1 MKLSE
6 LVSYKTSLDQ
16 YDFIRSSRGLIK
28 KINESQSDINNSQG
42 VDSQIRFG
50 DGVYQVQLASDLSE
64 VENKISELD
73 GNYIYYRDQV
83 NELILD
89 QEQEYITRSEK
100 QFVSRILSEDLKA
113 IQGRKLTLTSEQK
126 KQFISRI
133 NLYSDWRWPGLMIR
147 PQDQNIVEA
156 MCSFDPFYIADFYQ
170 ELLDPYIKKFNTLYQ
185 NRIRS
190 YEIAKFVPKRKTLDV
205 FPQEQFGFAVA
216 YNLFDHYPLYMIKQ
230 MLTDVQKILKP
241 GGTFLFTFNNCDLA
255 RNIQTFENGQRSY
268 TPYRLIKPILDE
280 LGFRIV
286 NTQTQ
291 EHSWCEV
298 RKAGTLTSIRGGQAV
313 AKVLNNVKPVVQREY
328 TADVKENIYQEA
340 IDLKIDSEE
349 KIRGGAIEVGKLELR
364 IKRKREG
371 IRIQELSKTLGE
383 RVPWS
388 ARNKGYVKGQH
399 MRFNG
404 TNYIAIVNVAPK
416 QYFDPSEWE
425 LVE

>member
-6 LVSYKTSLDQ
+6 LVAYKTSLDQ
-16 YDFIRSSRGLIK
+16 YHFIRSSRGLIK
-28 KINESQSDINNSQG
+28 KINESQSDINNAKG
-42 VDSQIRFG
+42 KDSKIRFG
-50 DGVYQVQLASDLSE
+50 DGVYQDQLERDLSE
-64 VENKISELD
+64 VEYKISELQS
-73 GNYIYYRDQV
+73 NYSYYRDQI
-83 NELILD
+83 NDLIL
-89 QEQEYITRSEK
+89 EQESEYISLCEK
-100 QFVSRILSEDLKA
+100 RFIRVLGEDINSIKDRPLVLSTK
-113 IQGRKLTLTSEQK
+113 QK
-126 KQFISRI
+126 KDFISRI

-170 ELLDPYIKKFNTLYQ
+170 ELLDPYIKKFNVLYQ

-190 YEIAKFVPKRKTLDV
+190 YKIAKFVPKRKTLDV
-205 FPQEQFGFAVA
+205 FPQAQFGFAVA

-230 MLTDVQKILKP
+230 MLTEVQKILKP

-280 LGFRIV
+280 IGFRIV

-291 EHSWCEV
+291 GHSWCEV

-313 AKVLNNVKPVVQREY
+313 AKVFAKNNSGIKREY
-328 TADVKENIYQEA
+328 TNDEKAKIYQEA
-340 IDLKIDSEE
+340 INLKIDSEFV
-349 KIRGGAIEVGKLELR
+349 IRNGNINLGKLELR
-364 IKRKREG
+364 INRKKEA

-388 ARNKGYVKGQH
+388 ASNNGYSIGQDI
-399 MRFNG
+399 RFNG
-404 TNYIAIVNVAPK
+404 TNYIAIVNVHAK
-416 QYFDPSEWE
+416 QNFEPSEWE

>member
-6 LVSYKTSLDQ
+6 LVAYKTSLDQ

-28 KINESQSDINNSQG
+28 KINESQSDISNARG
-42 VDSQIRFG
+42 KDSKIRFG
-50 DGVYQVQLASDLSE
+50 DGVYQDQLASDLLE
-64 VENKISELD
+64 VEHKISELQ
-73 GNYIYYRDQV
+73 GNYSYYRDQI
-83 NELILD
+83 NDLIL
-89 QEQEYITRSEK
+89 EQESEYISLCEK
-100 QFVSRILSEDLKA
+100 RFIRVLGEDINGIKGRPLLLSTK
-113 IQGRKLTLTSEQK
+113 QK
-126 KQFISRI
+126 KDFTSRI

-147 PQDQNIVEA
+147 PQDQSIVES

-230 MLTDVQKILKP
+230 MLTEVQKILKP

-280 LGFRIV
+280 LRFSIV
-286 NTQTQ
+286 HIQTQ

-313 AKVLNNVKPVVQREY
+313 AKVLNNIKPVVQREY
-328 TADVKENIYQEA
+328 TTDEKAKIYQEA

-383 RVPWS
+383 RVPWR

>member
-6 LVSYKTSLDQ
+6 LVAYKTSLDQ

-28 KINESQSDINNSQG
+28 KINESQSDINNAKG
-42 VDSQIRFG
+42 KDSKIRFG
-50 DGVYQVQLASDLSE
+50 DGVYQDQLERDLSE
-64 VENKISELD
+64 VEYKISELQS
-73 GNYIYYRDQV
+73 NYSYYRDQI
-83 NELILD
+83 NDLIL
-89 QEQEYITRSEK
+89 EQESEYISLCEK
-100 QFVSRILSEDLKA
+100 RFIRVLGEDINSIKDRPLVLSTK
-113 IQGRKLTLTSEQK
+113 QK
-126 KQFISRI
+126 KDFISRI

-170 ELLDPYIKKFNTLYQ
+170 ELLDPYIKKFNVLYQ

-190 YEIAKFVPKRKTLDV
+190 YKIAKFVPKRKTLDV
-205 FPQEQFGFAVA
+205 FPQAQFGFAVA

-230 MLTDVQKILKP
+230 MLTEVQKILKP

-280 LGFRIV
+280 IGFRIV

-291 EHSWCEV
+291 GHSWCEV

-313 AKVLNNVKPVVQREY
+313 AKVFAKNNSGIKREY
-328 TADVKENIYQEA
+328 TNDEKAKIYQEA
-340 IDLKIDSEE
+340 INLKIDSEFV
-349 KIRGGAIEVGKLELR
+349 IRNGNINLGKLELR
-364 IKRKREG
+364 INRKKEA

-388 ARNKGYVKGQH
+388 ASNNGYSIGQDI
-399 MRFNG
+399 RFNG
-404 TNYIAIVNVAPK
+404 TNYIAIVNVHAK
-416 QYFDPSEWE
+416 QNFEPSEWE